1 MSSCICPN
9 INTRNHTL
17 IRRGLSFF
25 LIFKVGAGEVN
36 LPLHRCH
43 LDRIWVHLNI
53 GAMQLAISW
62 SSGQLRSNGSDI
74 MISKNKKLLLDV
86 NSMILIEWLRGVNY
100 TWLHSL
106 LTPLNPIPTQSR
118 QIRQWRL
125 RPHHL
130 LIIVSNNKYFI
141 FILFYHLNVF
151 LDMGESETRPINFAH
166 ANSL

>member
-1 MSSCICPN
+1 MFKKFLFTIRNQFNTSWYTILIYPAHQPLKVDLVYFYFIFKFDLWISFCIRPN

-53 GAMQLAISW
+53 GAMQSTISW
-62 SSGQLRSNGSDI
+62 SSGRLRSNGLDI
-74 MISKNKKLLLDV
+74 MISKNKKLLLDL
-86 NSMILIEWLRGVNY
+86 NCMILIEWLRDVNY
-100 TWLHSL
+100 TWLHSP

-118 QIRQWRL
+118 QIRQW
-125 RPHHL
+125 
-130 LIIVSNNKYFI
+130 
-141 FILFYHLNVF
+141 
-151 LDMGESETRPINFAH
+151 T
-166 ANSL
+166 